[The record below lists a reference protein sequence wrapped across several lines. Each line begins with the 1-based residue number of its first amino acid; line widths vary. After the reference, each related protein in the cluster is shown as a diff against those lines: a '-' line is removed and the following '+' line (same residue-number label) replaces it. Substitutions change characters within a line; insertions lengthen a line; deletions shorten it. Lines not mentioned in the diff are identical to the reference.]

1 VARSAKSTNVVDL
14 TKNASS
20 YPSKYSSGSAKNAT
34 ASAVSSASHAST
46 APSFASN
53 SHKEPDKPH
62 IEPSTLNSDQTVAAT
77 KIFAGSNAFLTGAA
91 GVGKFYLLNYLIKN

>member
-1 VARSAKSTNVVDL
+1 MHHPIHQSTL
-14 TKNASS
+14 
-20 YPSKYSSGSAKNAT
+20 
-34 ASAVSSASHAST
+34 AVQQRMQLHLLSVQPGST

>member
-34 ASAVSSASHAST
+34 ASVST

-91 GVGKFYLLNYLIKN
+91 GVGKSYLLNY